1 MPSVNG
7 YPRGN
12 DLISLEF
19 FTPTY
24 DPIMSDAR
32 ANYAI
37 RGCRIS
43 DLHQV
48 AEIEKVSFPDPYD
61 KATFLRFLVWERKG
75 FLVAEDQGT
84 ILGYVIASSGHGS
97 GLIASI
103 AVSPNYKQKGI
114 GSTLMRA
121 ALDYLIGKVREVKL
135 QVSVRNTAAIGLYI
149 KFSFREAGRLQGY
162 YPNGDDALLMTRQF

>member
-1 MPSVNG
+1 M
-7 YPRGN
+7 
-12 DLISLEF
+12 ISPGF
-19 FTPTY
+19 SASGS
-24 DPIMSDAR
+24 DPILNGAR
-32 ANYAI
+32 INYTI

-43 DLHQV
+43 DLHEV

-61 KATFLRFLVWERKG
+61 KATFLRFLVWENEG
-75 FLVAEDQGT
+75 FLVAEDQGR
-84 ILGYVIASSGHGS
+84 ILGYVIASSGQGS

-103 AVSPNYKQKGI
+103 AVSPNYKRMGI

-135 QVSVRNTAAIGLYI
+135 QVSVTNTAAIDLYI
-149 KFSFREAGRLQGY
+149 KFFFRETGRIQRY